1 MTAASK
7 PNLKEVVD
15 DLYGTYLEI
24 SKYMGIEVETRLL
37 PGATEAAISKFEKDR
52 KVKFPPSYREFLKLH
67 NGWIGFLGD
76 YSLIGVS
83 DFEEALNA
91 IDFIKAEFAR
101 CWAGN
106 RHSTDP
112 KYIADY
118 EASGAKMSET
128 LADAHIYLPTKTIF
142 GVGYMNHSLVF
153 DDRTRTPDGEMEV
166 LHVTPDWEIGNRY
179 ANFEQMLRDYY
190 VIQHD
195 KLQVH
200 IDYERE
206 EQAKKEAKK
215 QAKKA
220 RQKH

>member
-7 PNLKEVVD
+7 LSLKELVD
-15 DLYGTYLEI
+15 DLHGTYLEI

-52 KVKFPPSYREFLKLH
+52 KVRFPPAYREFLKLH

-91 IDFIKAEFAR
+91 IDLIKAEFAR
-101 CWAGN
+101 CWAAN

-118 EASGAKMSET
+118 EAGGAKSGAT

-142 GVGYMNHSLVF
+142 GVGYMNHFLVF

-179 ANFEQMLRDYY
+179 TNFEQMLRDYT

-195 KLQVH
+195 QLQEH
-200 IDYERE
+200 INYERQ
-206 EQAKKEAKK
+206 EQAKQ
-215 QAKKA
+215 QAKKP
-220 RQKH
+220 RRKR

>member
-1 MTAASK
+1 MVDASK
-7 PNLKEVVD
+7 LSLKELVD
-15 DLYGTYLEI
+15 DLYSTYLELM
-24 SKYMGIEVETRLL
+24 KHMGIEVETKLL

-52 KVKFPPSYREFLKLH
+52 KVCFPPSYREFLKLH

-83 DFEEALNA
+83 DFEETLIA
-91 IDFIKAEFAR
+91 IDLIKAEFAR

-118 EASGAKMSET
+118 ETSRAKGGAT

-142 GVGYMNHSLVF
+142 GVGYMNHFLLL
-153 DDRTRTPDGEMEV
+153 DDRMRTPDGDMEV

-179 ANFEQMLRDYY
+179 INFEQMLRAYY

-195 KLQVH
+195 QLQEH
-200 IDYERE
+200 IDYEHQ
-206 EQAKKEAKK
+206 EQAKK
-215 QAKKA
+215 QAKKP
-220 RQKH
+220 RRKR